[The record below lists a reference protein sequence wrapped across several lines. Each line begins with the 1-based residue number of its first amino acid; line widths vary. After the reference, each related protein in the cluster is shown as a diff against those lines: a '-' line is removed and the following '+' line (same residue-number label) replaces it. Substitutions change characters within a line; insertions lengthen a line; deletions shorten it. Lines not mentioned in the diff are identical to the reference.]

1 MRADMVRAYVESLI
15 ERLTGEDKV
24 VPDEDGDYP
33 VRYRSAAYY
42 VRLVGDVDPVLQVFA
57 IAVKDIEATPAL
69 YERLNGINADI
80 RFARIF
86 WVGKQVLV
94 ESDLVSQTL
103 DKEEFDQA
111 CQAVGTITDHFGS
124 LLAVEFGGATFFADE
139 KDEQAPAED
148 TSNTGQYL

>member
-33 VRYRSAAYY
+33 VRYHSAAYY

-80 RFARIF
+80 RFARAF

-111 CQAVGTITDHFGS
+111 CQAVGTITDHFGP
-124 LLAVEFGGATFFADE
+124 LLADEFGGKTFFADE

-148 TSNTGQYL
+148 GSNTGQYL